1 MLGGYNV
8 APLVELLDDA
18 ELGSLAAEA
27 LKKHYLYLM
36 RSMT

>member
-27 LKKHYLYLM
+27 LKNI
-36 RSMT
+36 TCI